1 MIVNGAVELVK
12 PNGDRIEYRLGD
24 CFGAEPIPQI
34 QYNEGEMRTLV
45 EDCEFVLVEHTDYCT
60 IMSTISQHIE
70 KESDGV
76 TGEIVSETER
86 R

>member
-1 MIVNGAVELVK
+1 MVVNGAVEWVK
-12 PNGDRIEYRLGD
+12 RDGDHIEYRLGD
-24 CFGAEPIPQI
+24 CFGAEPIPQV
-34 QYNEGEMRTLV
+34 QYHEGEMRTLV
-45 EDCEFVLVEHTDYCT
+45 DDCEFVLVEHSDYCH